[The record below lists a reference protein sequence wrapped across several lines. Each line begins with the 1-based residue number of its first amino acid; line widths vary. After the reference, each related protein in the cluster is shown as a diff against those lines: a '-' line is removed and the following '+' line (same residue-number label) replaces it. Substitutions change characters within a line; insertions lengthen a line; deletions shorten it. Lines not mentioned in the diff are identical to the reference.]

1 MAFVIGAYRLDD
13 TQRVVYRDATIV
25 PLTPK
30 LVDTLAV
37 LAEAEGAI
45 VSREALIDRI
55 WKDTAVTD
63 SSLTQNVWLLRRALE
78 QHGTPYI
85 ETIPRRGY
93 RLIVPVRREGARVED
108 ADHAPAPHHRLPRA
122 VTSLVGSMYSGCVC
136 IGSLPPG
143 GITTSTSRMCALST
157 NTVFPA
163 GRART
168 QSCAEVSAPNDINPT
183 TTISIMLFTC
193 HSSFTAPLDAAP

>member
-78 QHGTPYI
+78 QDGTPYI

-93 RLIVPVRREGARVED
+93 RLTVPVRREGSRVEST
-108 ADHAPAPHHRLPRA
+108 APARHGPTCHAPSPHWSA
-122 VTSLVGSMYSGCVC
+122 AAGK
-136 IGSLPPG
+136 
-143 GITTSTSRMCALST
+143 ST
-157 NTVFPA
+157 NCW
-163 GRART
+163 R
-168 QSCAEVSAPNDINPT
+168 
-183 TTISIMLFTC
+183 
-193 HSSFTAPLDAAP
+193 